1 MLRGYVPRA
10 TIEADSFPEREQI
23 FPLADKQLYHSENL
37 GSGTFVIT
45 KPKRK
50 KAKQRQMWLKNV
62 RRGSRK

>member
-1 MLRGYVPRA
+1 MLRGPAARA
-10 TIEADSFPEREQI
+10 TIGADSFPEREQI
-23 FPLADKQLYHSENL
+23 FTLADKQIYKSENL

-50 KAKQRQMWLKNV
+50 KAKQRQSHLKNV